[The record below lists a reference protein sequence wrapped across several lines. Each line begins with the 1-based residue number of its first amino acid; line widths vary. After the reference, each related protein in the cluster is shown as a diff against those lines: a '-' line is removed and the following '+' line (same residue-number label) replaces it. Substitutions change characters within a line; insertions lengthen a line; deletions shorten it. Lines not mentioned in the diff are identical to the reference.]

1 MTVKELR
8 DILGRFDDKAEVRIV
23 DQYDES
29 DGTYYHNAVVDV
41 SSEPDA
47 AGEYVVL
54 ASSEEG

>member
-8 DILGRFDDKAEVRIV
+8 DILGRFDDNAEVRIV

-29 DGTYYHNAVVDV
+29 DGAYYHNAVVDV
-41 SSEPDA
+41 SSEMDA